1 MGTILASA
9 ILADASEI
17 LQDPSNIRW
26 TVPKLLSWLNAGQR
40 EIVLLRPNA
49 NAVNAVI
56 ELVAGTKQSLPADG
70 VLFLDVLRNMGVDGA
85 TPGRVPRFIA
95 RADID
100 AENPDWHLDTA
111 SAKVQHFIY
120 DDRDQT
126 HFYVYP
132 KQPATEQGHL
142 EILYSATPADIA
154 TQNDPITLNDIY
166 ANALMNYV
174 VYRALEK
181 DPINAVKVGEY
192 YQGFMLLVTGKSRA
206 DDNYKPQE
214 GSEK

>member
-17 LQDPSNIRW
+17 LQDASNIRW
-26 TVPKLLSWLNAGQR
+26 TIPKLLSWLNAGQR

-56 ELVAGTKQSLPADG
+56 PLVAGTKQSLPDDG
-70 VLFLDVLRNMGVDGA
+70 VLFLDVFRNMGVDGV

-95 RADID
+95 RTDID
-100 AENPDWHLDTA
+100 AENPDWHLDKA

-132 KQPATEQGHL
+132 KQPDEGPGYL
-142 EILYSATPADIA
+142 EILYSATPADLISQTEAIA
-154 TQNDPITLNDIY
+154 LNDIY

-181 DPINAVKVGEY
+181 DPINAVKVAEY
-192 YQGFMLLVTGKSRA
+192 YQGFMLLVTGKMRA
-206 DDNYKPQE
+206 DDMYKPQE

>member
-1 MGTILASA
+1 MGTILASQ
-9 ILADASEI
+9 IIADAAEI
-17 LQDPSNIRW
+17 LQDTGNVRW
-26 TVPKLLSWLNAGQR
+26 TALKLLNWISAGER

-49 NAVNAVI
+49 NTVNEVVTLA
-56 ELVAGTKQSLPADG
+56 AGTKQSLPAGG
-70 VLFLDVLRNMGVDGA
+70 VLFLDMLRNMGTDGA
-85 TPGRVPRFIA
+85 TPGRVPRFVK
-95 RADID
+95 REDID
-100 AENPDWHLDTA
+100 AENPDWHIDTA

-132 KQPATEQGHL
+132 KQPTTGFGTV
-142 EILYSATPADIA
+142 EILYSATPAELTAVTDA
-154 TQNDPITLNDIY
+154 ITLNDIY

-181 DPINAVKVGEY
+181 DPVNAAKAAEF
-192 YQGFMLLVTGKSRA
+192 YQAFMLLVTGKSRA
-206 DDNYKPQE
+206 DDGDKPQA